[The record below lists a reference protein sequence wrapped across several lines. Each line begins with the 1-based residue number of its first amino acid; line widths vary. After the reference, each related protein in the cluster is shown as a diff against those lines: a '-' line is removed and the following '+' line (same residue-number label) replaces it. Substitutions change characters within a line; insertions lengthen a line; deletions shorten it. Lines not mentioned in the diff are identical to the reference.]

1 MVVVAVDV
9 GDDDLDVDFA
19 RINGDSA
26 LVGRHTPSDLSLML
40 LVSYCCGCF
49 FCCC

>member
-1 MVVVAVDV
+1 MVVVAVVV
-9 GDDDLDVDFA
+9 GDDELDVDFA

-40 LVSYCCGCF
+40 LVSYCCGC
-49 FCCC
+49 CCRCC